1 MNDTVNK
8 TEILN
13 PIEQYGKN
21 DPVSEKGRIMRKI
34 IYPFVDLPDE
44 CIAIFHRRG
53 ASQTTA
59 PPNITNKK
67 QRKNTY
73 CTLFFF
79 IRGHMN
85 MVVDGKTI
93 HATNGNVFFLSEEA
107 PHRTYTFNTGVI
119 EYYGMDISSAYIK
132 SLKGKHFLYDLFYNS
147 TQKCYGV
154 HNISDTEKIIESF
167 KRIEKTQNESD
178 LLLYSYVIQTLH
190 TIHDTIKTS
199 APMRSPSIINTAT
212 EYMSENFRTI
222 RSISEIAD
230 YCNVNASHLCTTFRQ
245 KLDCSVNE
253 LLKRIKFQN
262 SIELILSGKSPED
275 AAYESGFPNY
285 KYYQSLFKK
294 YYGITPKK
302 YIQYAHK

>member
-1 MNDTVNK
+1 MNDTPVKNEK
-8 TEILN
+8 MN
-13 PIEQYGKN
+13 PIEQYGKD
-21 DPVSEKGRIMRKI
+21 DPRTQKGRIMRKI
-34 IYPFVDLPDE
+34 IYPFIDMPDE
-44 CIAIFHRRG
+44 CIAIFHRKG
-53 ASQTTA
+53 ASHTTL
-59 PPNITNKK
+59 PSLTNIK
-67 QRKNTY
+67 QRQNNY

-85 MVVDGKTI
+85 MIVDKATV
-93 HATNGNVFFLSEEA
+93 HATNGNVFFLSEET
-107 PHRTYTFNTGVI
+107 PHRTYTFNDGVI
-119 EYYGMDISSAYIK
+119 EYFGMDISSAYIK

-147 TQKCYGV
+147 KQKSYGI
-154 HNISDTEKIIESF
+154 HNISDIEKIIDRF
-167 KRIEKTQNESD
+167 KLIERNQNESD

-199 APMRSPSIINTAT
+199 APMHSPSIINTAT

-222 RSISEIAD
+222 RSISEIAR
-230 YCNVNASHLCTTFRQ
+230 YCNVNTSHLCTTFRQ

-253 LLKRIKFQN
+253 LLKRFKFQN

-302 YIQYAHK
+302 YLSDLNN

>member
-1 MNDTVNK
+1 MNDTANRPEVS
-8 TEILN
+8 N

-21 DPVSEKGRIMRKI
+21 DPRSQKGRIMRKI
-34 IYPFVDLPDE
+34 IYPFVDLPEE
-44 CIAIFHRRG
+44 CIAIFHRKG
-53 ASQTTA
+53 TSQTTA
-59 PPNITNKK
+59 PPLPPNKK
-67 QRKNTY
+67 QRKNNY

-85 MVVDGKTI
+85 MIVDKKTI
-93 HATNGNVFFLSEEA
+93 HATNGNVFFLSEET

-119 EYYGMDISSAYIK
+119 EYYGIDISSQYIK
-132 SLKGKHFLYDLFYNS
+132 SLKGKHFLYDLFYNT

-154 HNISDTEKIIESF
+154 HNISDIEKIIESF
-167 KRIEKTQNESD
+167 KRIEKNQSDND
-178 LLLYSYVIQTLH
+178 LLLYAYVIELLH
-190 TIHDTIKTS
+190 NIQNAISNHTDNSSST
-199 APMRSPSIINTAT
+199 IINTAT
-212 EYMSENFRTI
+212 EFMSENFKTI
-222 RSISEIAD
+222 QSISEIAKH
-230 YCNVNASHLCTTFRQ
+230 CNVNTSHLCTSFRQ

-262 SIELILSGKSPED
+262 SIELISSGKSPED

-302 YIQYAHK
+302 FIQDIDI